1 LILIFTESLS
11 TTGLGHLGRC
21 TALAEIL
28 IESGNKVEIILHSDG
43 TGLGGDT
50 KIPIE
55 VLNWKSENELN
66 EICNRKKPNL
76 IIVDSYLADTKNY
89 TEISSKVSK
98 LICVDDM
105 QRIEYPKDA
114 IILNPGFGGR
124 FIDYDNSRHKIF
136 TGPGYALLR
145 KPFREPIE
153 YQPIRTNIERVLITV
168 GGDDKKN
175 IVPQLLTIVNTEF
188 SNWKKEVIV
197 GPSFKNLDK
206 IIQNSDSNTFLHK
219 GLSSLEIRDLM
230 LDVDIAITAGGQT
243 TYELAKCGIPMIL
256 MEIVENQR
264 KNIQGFM
271 SENLALFINL
281 HNMNQFPLLI
291 KENLNC
297 LSLRENR
304 FDYRNRLVNF
314 FSQFNSVSLYDSII

>member
-1 LILIFTESLS
+1 MILIFTESLS

-43 TGLGGDT
+43 TGLGGEIKVT
-50 KIPIE
+50 IE
-55 VLNWKSENELN
+55 VLNWKSEKELN
-66 EICNRKKPNL
+66 KICNRKKPKL
-76 IIVDSYLADTKNY
+76 IIVDSYLANTKDY
-89 TEISSKVSK
+89 IKISNKVPK

-105 QRIEYPKDA
+105 QRIEYPKDS

-124 FIDYDNSRHKIF
+124 FIDYDNRRHKIF

-145 KPFREPIE
+145 KPFRKPIK

-175 IVPQLLTIVNTEF
+175 IVPQLLDIVNSEF
-188 SNWKKEVIV
+188 SNWRKEVIV
-197 GPSFKNLDK
+197 GPSFKNLEK
-206 IIQNSDSNTFLHK
+206 IKQNSDSNTYLHQ
-219 GLSSLEIRDLM
+219 GLSALEIRDLM
-230 LDVDIAITAGGQT
+230 LDVDLAITAGGQT
-243 TYELAKCGIPMIL
+243 TYELAKCGIPMIV

-271 SENLALFINL
+271 SEDLALFINL
-281 HNMNQFPLLI
+281 DNMNQFPFLL
-291 KENLNC
+291 KENLDF
-297 LSLRENR
+297 LSPRKNR
-304 FDYRNRLVNF
+304 FDYRNRLINF
-314 FSQFNSVSLYDSII
+314 FSQFNSVSLYNSMI